1 MIDLFALRDRYTR
14 DTVQVR
20 MGGLAANL
28 LRIKSFSDNPKHAK
42 VVRQLIIESEHFAEW
57 AGVDSDINVQAKL
70 VDLQI
75 LLARWA
81 YTWDDIWHDKTRLR
95 SVAAHA
101 DRWAQDILRLS
112 RLEN

>member
-75 LLARWA
+75 LLAQWA